1 MAANRRNLRNVV
13 QATEA
18 ISPPA
23 YDFTR
28 IGGSMPLSIVSVDR
42 LPEEEEGIVVEFST
56 GVAAKFTAQELVE
69 ITRYRITP
77 ELSAPRSTA

>member
-1 MAANRRNLRNVV
+1 
-13 QATEA
+13 
-18 ISPPA
+18 
-23 YDFTR
+23 
-28 IGGSMPLSIVSVDR
+28 MPLSIVSVDR